1 MALQMSWNFQGEVR
15 VWLQDR
21 SKIEHP
27 SGLVFVVLKQAETVQ
42 LHNERRRVGTEGR
55 GLEKVRAQADFQTL
69 KSSVLSERPSGGVR
83 KVWSEKT

>member
-1 MALQMSWNFQGEVR
+1 MSWNFQGEVR

-27 SGLVFVVLKQAETVQ
+27 SGLVFVVIKQAETVQ

-83 KVWSEKT
+83 KVLSAKT